1 MLRFSRIVLRESLY
15 AEFCRCKS
23 MFFLLHGF
31 SHGGVGKTE
40 TECLKPDG
48 VLCEGKKSSVTAIPI
63 CKTKKFE

>member
-1 MLRFSRIVLRESLY
+1 MQKHV
-15 AEFCRCKS
+15 
-23 MFFLLHGF
+23 FFLLLHGLLY
-31 SHGGVGKTE
+31 GGVGKTG

>member
-1 MLRFSRIVLRESLY
+1 MLNSVD
-15 AEFCRCKS
+15 AKAC
-23 MFFLLHGF
+23 FFLLLHGF

-48 VLCEGKKSSVTAIPI
+48 VLCEEKKSSVTAIPI